1 MQVDPK
7 MGRLR
12 ASFIAGISSLTPRL
26 MPLLQR
32 PYPFLM
38 EKLVFGYLTHNGF
51 CETAAVTA
59 RDALAGTVHVSA
71 VDSEGVQRRQ
81 EVPIR

>member
-1 MQVDPK
+1 MLTPD
-7 MGRLR
+7 GSSLR
-12 ASFIAGISSLTPRL
+12 AVSNSIVCFLTPRL
-26 MPLLQR
+26 SSLLQR

-51 CETAAVTA
+51 CEAAAVMA

-71 VDSEGVQRRQ
+71 VDTEGVQRRQ
-81 EVPIR
+81 EVPIP